1 MLSIHKNKLI
11 NRLLQLEIAF
21 NEIIGDEKLDDTLVE
36 VITGEYT
43 KNNRLSIIARNIQS
57 IKKQINKL

>member
-21 NEIIGDEKLDDTLVE
+21 NE
-36 VITGEYT
+36 VITETVEKIEGSSP
-43 KNNRLSIIARNIQS
+43 NLIQSSNIISRNIQS